1 MNVSE
6 DHKPTAASA
15 DQQHDGSAAS
25 VARGPESATDLR
37 PRADRRTDPERI
49 VGSSDFLTLVRQR
62 ERGKLKIYIGSA
74 AGTGKTYRMLQ
85 EAHDLRRR
93 GVDIVVGFV
102 ETHNRAETDA
112 QIGDLEVVPR
122 NTIEYRGVT
131 LEEMDVD
138 AVIARHPEVAI
149 VDELAHTNVPGARNG
164 KRWQDVMLLLDEGI
178 NVITAVN
185 VQHIESLN
193 DVLERELGVTIR
205 ETLPDWVVGQADQVV
220 NLDISAEDLRQ
231 RLREGKIYHAD
242 KIQTAL
248 ANFFTDENL
257 TTLREL
263 ALREVASSVDRSR
276 EEIVRRTEGGL
287 AARRAV
293 DRVMACLSSNPPLS
307 RVLLRKASRI
317 AGRLNTDWFCVY
329 VQTANERADRI
340 DSTLQ
345 RHLVDNIQLAQ
356 SLGAEVVKLEGED
369 VAATLVR
376 FARERGVTLAIVG
389 ETRRS
394 RWYRLRRGSIV
405 ERLMAARAGLDVLVV
420 SAADEAELR
429 TTRERRGDFGSDE

>member
-1 MNVSE
+1 MRDDTSHASE
-6 DHKPTAASA
+6 
-15 DQQHDGSAAS
+15 
-25 VARGPESATDLR
+25 
-37 PRADRRTDPERI
+37 RRFTPSRTP
-49 VGSSDFLTLVRQR
+49 GSSDFLALMRQR
-62 ERGKLKIYIGSA
+62 ERGKLKVYIGSA

-85 EAHDLRRR
+85 EAHDLHRRD
-93 GVDIVVGFV
+93 VDVVIGYV
-102 ETHNRAETDA
+102 ETHGRADTEA

-122 NTIEYRGVT
+122 RRIEYRGVT
-131 LEEMDVD
+131 LEEMDLD
-138 AVIARHPEVAI
+138 AVVARHPQVAI

-164 KRWQDVMLLLDEGI
+164 KRWQDVLHLIDEGI

-185 VQHIESLN
+185 VQHLESLN

-205 ETLPDWVVGQADQVV
+205 ETVPDWVVGQADQVV

-231 RLREGKIYHAD
+231 RLRDGKIYRQD

-276 EEIVRRTEGGL
+276 EEIVRRQENGG
-287 AARRAV
+287 AMPGRRTV
-293 DRVMACLSSNPPLS
+293 DRVMACLSSDPPLS

-329 VQTANERADRI
+329 VQTPEERPDRI
-340 DSTLQ
+340 DSTIQ

-356 SLGAEVVKLEGED
+356 SLGAEVVKLDGTD
-369 VAATLVR
+369 VAAALIQ
-376 FARERGVTLAIVG
+376 FAASRGVTLAIVG

-394 RWYRLRRGSIV
+394 RWYRLRKGSIV
-405 ERLMAARAGLDVLVV
+405 DRLMAAQTGLDVLVV
-420 SAADEAELR
+420 SGADDADAR
-429 TTRERRGDFGSDE
+429 GARERRTELSSDE